1 MKRIFLALLLL
12 ASLIGGAIAFEG
24 TASYFETLTFA
35 STPASTAISAA
46 IKTQGTIKAKSALVT
61 VETQAIR
68 FTLNGSAAS
77 ATNGHKLSADQ
88 SMWIEGFQN
97 VDGFRCI
104 SLTDNT
110 AVVKITT
117 YF

>member
-1 MKRIFLALLLL
+1 MKRFLLALILV

-24 TASYFETLTFA
+24 AASYFETLTFA
-35 STPASTAISAA
+35 ATPASTAITTA
-46 IKTQGTIKAKSALVT
+46 IKTQGTVKARAALVS

-68 FTLNGSAAS
+68 FTVNGSAAS
-77 ATNGHKLSADQ
+77 ATNGHKLAADQ
-88 SMWIEGFQN
+88 SMYIEGVQN